1 MGKIVFVQGAILVRT
16 KYFAPKDIGVGYQ
29 EPPEGT
35 SVVIDPQDE
44 IDGVKCLVI
53 DDKHPQSLF
62 NEYYS
67 MGDNVSDDIETS
79 YLSASYLDSIFEYR
93 KRIGEICVVVKK
105 VSDWNLPERRLVYR
119 MSYVNILTSLDAFIC
134 YVLLKRSLED
144 ENLFREMMFKLA
156 PTTKTEKWQ
165 ALIDTGR
172 DGEWEQDAIRYVQET
187 SFLNIERIDKAF
199 KELNFNRIVY
209 NRKQMSRYF
218 RTRHL
223 LVHGSGRQ
231 RDDTD
236 VEISYDV
243 LAKLLN
249 ASHTLVGAIFDS
261 ICLTLDREMRNRPP
275 ERDIEEIFPGGRV
288 RAPFK
293 LSDLGRLLRRNEEV
307 KPFEGIDLPFL

>member
-1 MGKIVFVQGAILVRT
+1 MGKIVFVKGSILVRT
-16 KYFAPKDIGVGYQ
+16 KYFAPKEIGVGYP

-35 SVVIDPQDE
+35 SVVIEPLDE
-44 IDGVKCLVI
+44 VDGIKYLVI

-67 MGDNVSDDIETS
+67 MGDNVSEDIETS

-105 VSDWNLPERRLVYR
+105 VSDWNLSERRLVYK
-119 MSYVNILTSLDAFIC
+119 MSYINVLTALDAFIC

-156 PTTKTEKWQ
+156 PTNKTEKWK
-165 ALIDTGR
+165 ALIDADR

-187 SFLNIERIDKAF
+187 SFLNVERIDKAF
-199 KELNFNRIVY
+199 KELKFDRIEY
-209 NRKQMSRYF
+209 SRKQMNRYF

-223 LVHGSGRQ
+223 LVHRSGRQ

-243 LAKLLN
+243 LAKLVN

-261 ICLTLDREMRNRPP
+261 ICITLDREMRNKPP
-275 ERDIEEIFPGGRV
+275 ERDLEEIFPGGRV
-288 RAPFK
+288 QVPFK
-293 LSDLGRLLRRNEEV
+293 LSDLARLLRRNEEA
-307 KPFEGIDLPFL
+307 KPSEGIDLPVL

>member
-1 MGKIVFVQGAILVRT
+1 MGKIVFVKGLILVRS
-16 KYFAPKDIGVGYQ
+16 KYFAPKEIGVGYL

-44 IDGVKCLVI
+44 IDGIKCLVI

-67 MGDNVSDDIETS
+67 MGGSASEVLETS
-79 YLSASYLDSIFEYR
+79 YLTASYLDSIFEYR

-105 VSDWNLPERRLVYR
+105 VFDWNLPERRLVYK

-144 ENLFREMMFKLA
+144 ENLFKEMMFALA
-156 PTTKTEKWQ
+156 PTKKKRWQ
-165 ALIDTGR
+165 TLIENGL
-172 DGEWEQDAIRYVQET
+172 DGEWEQDAIHYVQET

-199 KELNFNRIVY
+199 KQLKFDRIDY
-209 NRKQMSRYF
+209 DRKDMEHYF
-218 RTRHL
+218 LMRHL
-223 LVHGSGRQ
+223 LVHRSGRQ

-243 LAKLLN
+243 LAKLVN

-261 ICLTLDREMRNRPP
+261 TCITHEREMRNKPP
-275 ERDIEEIFPGGRV
+275 ERDLEEIFPGGIV

-293 LSDLGRLLRRNEEV
+293 LSDLARLLRRDDEV
-307 KPFEGIDLPFL
+307 KALEGIDLPVL